1 MSSSSDSREARIAA
15 LLAESYEMV
24 GHLGRGGFATVYRV
38 RNRRLDRIEALKVL
52 AADLED
58 PDFTERFRQEARLAA
73 SLDHPNII
81 KIFAFGQHEDL
92 CWFTMQFVDGPTLIR
107 ELKQKGPWSEVETAE
122 LAMAVCDALD
132 YSHRR
137 GIVHRDIK
145 PENILVDTRRHPYL
159 MDFGIAKSEQSVV
172 HTRTGTILGSPAYIA
187 PEQLTGG
194 VIDGR
199 VDIYSLGATL
209 YRMVSNSFPFQDT
222 DPVRMAMKR
231 FTMAAEPLAPKRP
244 GIQPIFE
251 AIVMRALE
259 REPDARY
266 QTAGEMGRALQEFL
280 AGNPVPLP
288 PLKKFSRPPEP
299 GATPSG
305 LSAPPGS
312 ASRSSASTDFS
323 DSLPTLRTD
332 NPLLSPGQAPT
343 AVPKVPVAPVAVAPG
358 VPVLPAAPAL
368 PAESAL
374 PPASRFPRWIWWAAA
389 AIGLPALAAF
399 LAMRRPS
406 NPSPR
411 PAAAVARAT
420 APSLLPTASPTQPL
434 PPPTALPEPSTAP
447 VRQAPVPAR
456 PTERPRASVPT
467 RRPAAVAESLPA
479 PSSRRPVFPAQ
490 SESAPAIELAPE
502 LLREFANRS
511 VGLRVTIA
519 EDGSVRDAR
528 VISPLCPECDRAA
541 RAAILRYRFKP
552 ARDSEGRPV
561 ESTVGVPVIIPGP
574 ENP

>member
-1 MSSSSDSREARIAA
+1 MSSPSDSREARIEA
-15 LLAESYEMV
+15 LLADSYEMV

-73 SLDHPNII
+73 SLDHPHII
-81 KIFAFGQHEDL
+81 KIFAYGQHEDL

-107 ELKQKGPWSEVETAE
+107 ELKQKGPWSEVETSA
-122 LAMAVCDALD
+122 LAVAVCDALE

-145 PENILVDTRRHPYL
+145 PENILVDERRHPFV

-199 VDIYSLGATL
+199 ADIYSLGATL

-244 GIQPIFE
+244 GIHPIFE

-259 REPDARY
+259 RDPAVRF
-266 QTAGEMGRALQEFL
+266 QTAGEMGTALRNFL

-288 PLKKFSRPPEP
+288 PLEKFGRPPEP
-299 GATPSG
+299 GGTPSG
-305 LSAPPGS
+305 RSAPLAAGSGPPGF
-312 ASRSSASTDFS
+312 AETA
-323 DSLPTLRTD
+323 PTIRTD
-332 NPLLSPGQAPT
+332 RPV
-343 AVPKVPVAPVAVAPG
+343 VPAPVVAAETSGGRPRSRWVWWAAAAIALPAIGAFLATRIPRDSPRREAAAAPG
-358 VPVLPAAPAL
+358 VSVRAPSGLPTAIPTASLPSPTVLPEPSPVPARPAAPAAVAVERPRPASPPSTRARA

-374 PPASRFPRWIWWAAA
+374 PA
-389 AIGLPALAAF
+389 
-399 LAMRRPS
+399 
-406 NPSPR
+406 
-411 PAAAVARAT
+411 
-420 APSLLPTASPTQPL
+420 
-434 PPPTALPEPSTAP
+434 
-447 VRQAPVPAR
+447 
-456 PTERPRASVPT
+456 
-467 RRPAAVAESLPA
+467 
-479 PSSRRPVFPAQ
+479 SSRRPVVPAQ
-490 SESAPAIELAPE
+490 SESAPAIELSPE

-519 EDGSVRDAR
+519 EDGSVREAR

>member
-1 MSSSSDSREARIAA
+1 
-15 LLAESYEMV
+15 MV

-81 KIFAFGQHEDL
+81 KIFAYGQHEDL

-107 ELKQKGPWSEVETAE
+107 ELKQKGPWSEVETAV

-244 GIQPIFE
+244 GIHPIFE
-251 AIVMRALE
+251 SIVMRALE

-266 QTAGEMGRALQEFL
+266 QTAGEMGKALKEFL

-288 PLKKFSRPPEP
+288 PLEKFSRPPEP
-299 GATPSG
+299 GGTPSG
-305 LSAPPGS
+305 LTAPPGT
-312 ASRSSASTDFS
+312 ASRSSASADFS
-323 DSLPTLRTD
+323 DSMPTLRTD
-332 NPLLSPGQAPT
+332 NPLLSLGLAAT
-343 AVPKVPVAPVAVAPG
+343 AVPTVPIAPVAPVAPG
-358 VPVLPAAPAL
+358 VPALSPESAAPA
-368 PAESAL
+368 
-374 PPASRFPRWIWWAAA
+374 ASRFPRWIWWAAA
-389 AIGLPALAAF
+389 AIGLPAIGAF
-399 LAMRRPS
+399 LAMRVPA
-406 NPSPR
+406 NPSPGR
-411 PAAAVARAT
+411 AVAVPRAT
-420 APSLLPTASPTQPL
+420 AASILPTAVPTEPL
-434 PPPTALPEPSTAP
+434 PPPTALPEPSPAP
-447 VRQAPVPAR
+447 VRPAPVPER
-456 PTERPRASVPT
+456 PTERPRAPVPT
-467 RRPAAVAESLPA
+467 PRPQAVAESRPA

-519 EDGSVRDAR
+519 EDGSVKDAR
-528 VISPLCPECDRAA
+528 VISPVCPECDRAA

>member
-1 MSSSSDSREARIAA
+1 MSSFDAREVRISA
-15 LLAESYEMV
+15 LLAEDYEMV

-52 AADLED
+52 SADIED
-58 PDFTERFRQEARLAA
+58 PDFAERFRQEARLAA

-81 KIFAFGQHEDL
+81 KIFAYGQHEDL

-107 ELKQKGPWSEVETAE
+107 ELKQKGPWSEVETAT
-122 LAMAVCDALD
+122 LAAAVCDALD

-145 PENILVDTRRHPYL
+145 PENILIDLRRHPYL

-194 VIDGR
+194 AIDGR

-231 FTMAAEPLAPKRP
+231 FTMAAEPLGPKRP
-244 GIQPIFE
+244 GIHPIFE
-251 AIVMRALE
+251 AMVMKSLE
-259 REPDARY
+259 REPAARF
-266 QTAGEMGRALQEFL
+266 QTAGEMGRALQDFL

-288 PLKKFSRPPEP
+288 PPEKFGRPPEP
-299 GATPSG
+299 GGTPSG
-305 LSAPPGS
+305 RPLPSGGTPSGRSLEPVQPSVDFPPGAVLSASVPS
-312 ASRSSASTDFS
+312 I
-323 DSLPTLRTD
+323 RT
-332 NPLLSPGQAPT
+332 
-343 AVPKVPVAPVAVAPG
+343 
-358 VPVLPAAPAL
+358 AAPA
-368 PAESAL
+368 
-374 PPASRFPRWIWWAAA
+374 ASVASPRPDRLRSRLWWIAAA
-389 AIGLPALAAF
+389 VGLPALGAF
-399 LAMRRPS
+399 LATRTSRIEPSAPVAPAATAAGPTVSTPVPTAPPATPLPRPTAAPEPTPAGRVRAAPA
-406 NPSPR
+406 PSPEKR
-411 PAAAVARAT
+411 SRLNPPA
-420 APSLLPTASPTQPL
+420 P
-434 PPPTALPEPSTAP
+434 
-447 VRQAPVPAR
+447 
-456 PTERPRASVPT
+456 RPRAEAPAPA
-467 RRPAAVAESLPA
+467 PAA
-479 PSSRRPVFPAQ
+479 SSRRPATPAQ
-490 SESAPAIELAPE
+490 SESAPAIDLPPG
-502 LLREFANRS
+502 LLREYANRS

-519 EDGSVRDAR
+519 EDGTVKDAR
-528 VISPLCPECDRAA
+528 VISSVCPECDRAA

>member
-1 MSSSSDSREARIAA
+1 MVAQPNSQGSSDGIHPNPEAT
-15 LLAESYEMV
+15 SY
-24 GHLGRGGFATVYRV
+24 
-38 RNRRLDRIEALKVL
+38 RRLDRIEALKVL

-107 ELKQKGPWSEVETAE
+107 ELKQKGPWSEVETAV
-122 LAMAVCDALD
+122 LAVAVCDALD

-145 PENILVDTRRHPYL
+145 PENILVDTRRHPYV

-231 FTMAAEPLAPKRP
+231 FTMAAEPLGPKRP
-244 GIQPIFE
+244 GIHPIFE

-259 REPDARY
+259 REPGARF
-266 QTAGEMGRALQEFL
+266 QTAGEMGKTLRDFL

-288 PLKKFSRPPEP
+288 PLEKFGRPPEP
-299 GATPSG
+299 GGTPSS
-305 LSAPPGS
+305 LSAPIGTAPG
-312 ASRSSASTDFS
+312 SSASAGFS
-323 DSLPTLRTD
+323 ESVPTLRTD
-332 NPLLSPGQAPT
+332 GPMASLPPA
-343 AVPKVPVAPVAVAPG
+343 AVPTVPV
-358 VPVLPAAPAL
+358 VPVVPAASAAPA
-368 PAESAL
+368 
-374 PPASRFPRWIWWAAA
+374 ASRSPRWIWWAAA
-389 AIGLPALAAF
+389 AIVLPAIGAYLATRIPANSSRG
-399 LAMRRPS
+399 A
-406 NPSPR
+406 
-411 PAAAVARAT
+411 PAAVPRAT
-420 APSLLPTASPTQPL
+420 AAPILPTAFPTEPL
-434 PPPTALPEPSTAP
+434 PPPTALPEPSPAP
-447 VRQAPVPAR
+447 LRQAPVAAR
-456 PTERPRASVPT
+456 PTQRPRIASMPPP
-467 RRPAAVAESLPA
+467 RSQAVAESRPV
-479 PSSRRPVFPAQ
+479 PSSRRPAVPAQ
-490 SESAPAIELAPE
+490 SESAPAIVLAPE
-502 LLREFANRS
+502 LLREYANRV

-519 EDGSVRDAR
+519 EDGSVKDAR